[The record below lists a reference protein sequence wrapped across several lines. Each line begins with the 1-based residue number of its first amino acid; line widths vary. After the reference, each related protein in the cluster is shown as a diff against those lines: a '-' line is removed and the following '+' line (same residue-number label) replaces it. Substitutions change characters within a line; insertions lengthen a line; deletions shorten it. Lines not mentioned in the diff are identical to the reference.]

1 LGLRTV
7 QWTVAGFDWKR
18 IGAREIA
25 RRVLKGADAGSIIL
39 LHDGDSE
46 GKHDRGET
54 VAALPLIF
62 EGLKER
68 GLRVETLSRLLR
80 VESHATTEL

>member
-1 LGLRTV
+1 M
-7 QWTVAGFDWKR
+7 
-18 IGAREIA
+18 
-25 RRVLKGADAGSIIL
+25 LKGVSAGSIIL

-46 GKHDRGET
+46 GRERRVET

-68 GLRVETLSRLLR
+68 GLKVEPLSRLLG
-80 VESHATTEL
+80 VEAHATAEV